1 MVDDAASHVASVPEA
16 PAPVLEA
23 TRSSAEQGRHRREV
37 VAVLEAVLLSVVTIV
52 TAWAGYS
59 AAKWGTESRLELSH
73 ASALRIEANRAF
85 AVAAENR
92 NFDASTFNA
101 WFIAYTLDDPQKMA
115 VAERRFRAEF
125 RVAFDAWR
133 ATDPD
138 NDPSA
143 PPGPTYM
150 PEYKQV
156 ENDSANTLD
165 RRADASTAGG
175 YRSATI
181 ADNYVRI
188 TVLLA
193 AVLFLVGIGSTFEG
207 NRVRVA
213 LTLVGA
219 VLLVTAL
226 AFIAQQPWPR

>member
-1 MVDDAASHVASVPEA
+1 MVEGLTPSEAAKE
-16 PAPVLEA
+16 LEHHRHA
-23 TRSSAEQGRHRREV
+23 QHGEHGEHRREV
-37 VAVLEAVLLSVVTIV
+37 IAVLEAVLLSLVTIV

-59 AAKWGTESRLELSH
+59 AAKWGTESRLEL
-73 ASALRIEANRAF
+73 AQGSALRIEANRAF

-101 WFIAYTLDDPQKMA
+101 WFIAYTLGNEEKMA
-115 VAERRFRAEF
+115 IAELRFRPEF

-138 NDPSA
+138 HNPSA

-150 PEYKQV
+150 PEYRQPQKDQA
-156 ENDSANTLD
+156 EALD
-165 RRADASTAGG
+165 RRADAATASG
-175 YRSATI
+175 YASASV

-193 AVLFLVGIGSTFEG
+193 TVLFLVGIGSTFKVKQ
-207 NRVRVA
+207 VRVVLA
-213 LTLVGA
+213 SVGA
-219 VLLVTAL
+219 VMLVTAVVL
-226 AFIAQQPWPR
+226 IAQQPRPR

>member
-1 MVDDAASHVASVPEA
+1 MAEGLTPSEAAKE
-16 PAPVLEA
+16 LEHH
-23 TRSSAEQGRHRREV
+23 RHAEQGAHGEHRREV
-37 VAVLEAVLLSVVTIV
+37 IAVVEAVLLSVVTIV

-59 AAKWGTESRLELSH
+59 AAKWGTESRLDLAH
-73 ASALRIEANRAF
+73 GSALRIEANRAF

-101 WFIAYTLDDPQKMA
+101 WFIAYTLGNPEKMA
-115 VAERRFRAEF
+115 IAERRFRPEL

-138 NDPSA
+138 HKPSA

-150 PEYKQV
+150 PEYRQPEKDQA
-156 ENDSANTLD
+156 DTLD
-165 RRADASTAGG
+165 RGADAATASG
-175 YRSATI
+175 YQSAGV

-193 AVLFLVGIGSTFEG
+193 TVLFLVGIGSTFKV
-207 NRVRVA
+207 RQVRVVLA
-213 LTLVGA
+213 SVGA
-219 VLLVTAL
+219 VMLVTAVVL
-226 AFIAQQPWPR
+226 IAQQPRPR